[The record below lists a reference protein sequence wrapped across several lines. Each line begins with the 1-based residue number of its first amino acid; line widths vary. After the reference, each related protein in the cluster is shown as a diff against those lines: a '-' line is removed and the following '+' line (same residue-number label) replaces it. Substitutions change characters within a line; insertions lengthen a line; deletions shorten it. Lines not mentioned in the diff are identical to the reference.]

1 MAYCCIFAPFFRLLL
16 FVYTGPFLLTFHFIS
31 YWHVY
36 CKRSSTQRQVLHFLG
51 LWLSAE
57 VWMLQLLADRAE
69 ESPVPLARLPLP
81 SPRPTSKSPPA
92 AVRLRGS
99 DPYVGDTVMV
109 HNECEG
115 RDQCVS
121 WYSDGVGDRAI
132 GGLRHRRG
140 KRGRRGNT
148 RGPQTLRSVLHLR
161 RQR

>member
-1 MAYCCIFAPFFRLLL
+1 MAYCRVFMPFYCLLL
-16 FVYTGPFLLTFHFIS
+16 FVYTGSFLLKFRVIS

-81 SPRPTSKSPPA
+81 LPSPRPTNKPPPA

-99 DPYVGDTVMV
+99 NPYVGDTVMV
-109 HNECEG
+109 QNECEG

-121 WYSDGVGDRAI
+121 WYSDGVGDRGI

-140 KRGRRGNT
+140 RGG
-148 RGPQTLRSVLHLR
+148 GGEIQGDHKPSVPSST
-161 RQR
+161 